1 MDKKEN
7 RILEDVHQ
15 PAHEEELLRDIV
27 DVDVSN
33 SPRGILSSQCHPLV
47 PNETSVHV
55 HSSRNQTSHSRLRK
69 YSTYCSDGVA
79 AGPELR
85 VQGARCERSAPASR
99 LGSVF
104 AEWVT
109 CTVSP
114 FSRGDF
120 GIHRPLLFV
129 DVGFSF
135 ARVLTIAARASRG
148 YAQTRK
154 IATTNHCPMPCSA
167 TSRNRRCHGSFRW
180 KIRDVGRLPVKEK
193 EKSKSDCKTLQR
205 ARAPVLAALTCRT
218 LQPSPAPCHVSS
230 CSCPAWAREW
240 LPANGAP
247 ADYLVLFRV
256 RVLGEG

>member
-7 RILEDVHQ
+7 IILEDAHQ
-15 PAHEEELLRDIV
+15 PAHDEELLDIV
-27 DVDVSN
+27 DVDASN
-33 SPRGILSSQCHPLV
+33 SPRGILSSQCDPLV

-135 ARVLTIAARASRG
+135 ARVPTIAARASRG
-148 YAQTRK
+148 LCADSQDRHDEPLPHATQRDIAASPVSWILQMENPGRRPPSCKRK
-154 IATTNHCPMPCSA
+154 
-167 TSRNRRCHGSFRW
+167 
-180 KIRDVGRLPVKEK
+180 VKK
-193 EKSKSDCKTLQR
+193 
-205 ARAPVLAALTCRT
+205 
-218 LQPSPAPCHVSS
+218 
-230 CSCPAWAREW
+230 
-240 LPANGAP
+240 
-247 ADYLVLFRV
+247 
-256 RVLGEG
+256 